1 MKKIRVLLYS
11 LLAVLMLVSC
21 DENGYLR
28 DLYVVPKAAFEIEK
42 DTYDV
47 FESVHFVNKGS
58 GQYYVV
64 YPGDANHV
72 YGKEGDTGFAAASDG
87 TFSYSYQEPGTFN
100 AVWVASSIN
109 ENGEREFQVDS
120 VTVKVVAL
128 DGGLDNLRINN
139 IYRMSEY
146 AGTVYYSS
154 YGEFISSDSL
164 ICPILFDAWRDAT
177 FNSIKAKQLVNFE
190 LSSSLAEMYWID
202 PVGEEK
208 KIVSGSTASRIVEFV
223 RGW

>member
-109 ENGEREFQVDS
+109 ENGEREFQV
-120 VTVKVVAL
+120 
-128 DGGLDNLRINN
+128 
-139 IYRMSEY
+139 E
-146 AGTVYYSS
+146 
-154 YGEFISSDSL
+154 
-164 ICPILFDAWRDAT
+164 
-177 FNSIKAKQLVNFE
+177 
-190 LSSSLAEMYWID
+190 
-202 PVGEEK
+202 
-208 KIVSGSTASRIVEFV
+208 
-223 RGW
+223 

>member
-28 DLYVVPKAAFEIEK
+28 DLYVAPKAAFEIEK

-72 YGKEGDTGFAAASDG
+72 YGKEGDTGFAAALILIKS
-87 TFSYSYQEPGTFN
+87 
-100 AVWVASSIN
+100 
-109 ENGEREFQVDS
+109 RELLMLYGS
-120 VTVKVVAL
+120 L
-128 DGGLDNLRINN
+128 LRL
-139 IYRMSEY
+139 MKMES
-146 AGTVYYSS
+146 G
-154 YGEFISSDSL
+154 
-164 ICPILFDAWRDAT
+164 
-177 FNSIKAKQLVNFE
+177 NFR
-190 LSSSLAEMYWID
+190 L
-202 PVGEEK
+202 
-208 KIVSGSTASRIVEFV
+208 TR
-223 RGW
+223 

>member
-28 DLYVVPKAAFEIEK
+28 DLYVAPKAAFEIEK

-72 YGKEGDTGFAAASDG
+72 YGKERDTGFAAASDG
-87 TFSYSYQEPGTFN
+87 TQIMHPNVCQGCFH
-100 AVWVASSIN
+100 
-109 ENGEREFQVDS
+109 
-120 VTVKVVAL
+120 
-128 DGGLDNLRINN
+128 
-139 IYRMSEY
+139 
-146 AGTVYYSS
+146 
-154 YGEFISSDSL
+154 
-164 ICPILFDAWRDAT
+164 
-177 FNSIKAKQLVNFE
+177 
-190 LSSSLAEMYWID
+190 
-202 PVGEEK
+202 
-208 KIVSGSTASRIVEFV
+208 
-223 RGW
+223 